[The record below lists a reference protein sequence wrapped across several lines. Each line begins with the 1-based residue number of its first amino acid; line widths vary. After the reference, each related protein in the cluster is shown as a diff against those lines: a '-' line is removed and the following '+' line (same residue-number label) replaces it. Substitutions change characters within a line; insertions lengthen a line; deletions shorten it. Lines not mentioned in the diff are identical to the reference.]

1 MVYAKSLKKDKILND
16 NVDRILKI
24 ANMIYQEVL
33 FIVYSDTINTI
44 CVNGNNEIRLWF
56 NNCDDDLPEDKVVA
70 YSDLEKL
77 TERIITLEKSVR
89 VKNNSDSNIGE

>member
-1 MVYAKSLKKDKILND
+1 MKIESKYNIGDRVWIVGSDYRHEMVY
-16 NVDRILKI
+16 
-24 ANMIYQEVL
+24 
-33 FIVYSDTINTI
+33 VYSDTINTI

-56 NNCDDDLPEDKVVA
+56 NNCDDDLPEDEVVA

>member
-1 MVYAKSLKKDKILND
+1 MKIESKYNIGDRVWILDCDYRHEMVY
-16 NVDRILKI
+16 
-24 ANMIYQEVL
+24 
-33 FIVYSDTINTI
+33 VYSDTINTI
-44 CVNGNNEIRLWF
+44 CIDSNNEIKLWF
-56 NNCDDDLPEDKVVA
+56 DNCDDDLPEDKVVA

>member
-1 MVYAKSLKKDKILND
+1 MKIESKYNIGDRVWIVDSDYRHEMVY
-16 NVDRILKI
+16 
-24 ANMIYQEVL
+24 
-33 FIVYSDTINTI
+33 VYSDTINTI
-44 CVNGNNEIRLWF
+44 CVNGNNEIRLLF
-56 NNCDDDLPEDKVVA
+56 NNCDDDLPEDEVVA

>member
-1 MVYAKSLKKDKILND
+1 MKIESKYNIGDRVWIVDSDYRHEMVY
-16 NVDRILKI
+16 
-24 ANMIYQEVL
+24 
-33 FIVYSDTINTI
+33 VYSDTINTI

-56 NNCDDDLPEDKVVA
+56 NNCDDLPEDEVVA

>member
-1 MVYAKSLKKDKILND
+1 MKIESKYNIGDRVWIVDSDYRHEMVY
-16 NVDRILKI
+16 
-24 ANMIYQEVL
+24 
-33 FIVYSDTINTI
+33 VYSDIINTI

-56 NNCDDDLPEDKVVA
+56 DNCDDDLPESEVVA